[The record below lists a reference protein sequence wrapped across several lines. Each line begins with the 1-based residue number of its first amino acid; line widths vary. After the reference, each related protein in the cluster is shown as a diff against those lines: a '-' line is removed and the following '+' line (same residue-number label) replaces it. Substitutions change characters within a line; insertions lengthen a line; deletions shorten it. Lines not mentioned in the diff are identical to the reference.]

1 MKAEL
6 SLVMEIQ
13 CFQTFYKVIKHGEN
27 MTYKNIL
34 YIIFN
39 TSKFVKYTNNI
50 PRFQFRCLFRI
61 NIVLYSSAVLTILDL
76 NLIYITNKK
85 KLRKKVI
92 IKEKKDMMNIKN
104 IPRKL
109 LTLGNS
115 ILITTLCT
123 FLVERKSLSSST

>member
-50 PRFQFRCLFRI
+50 PRF
-61 NIVLYSSAVLTILDL
+61 
-76 NLIYITNKK
+76 
-85 KLRKKVI
+85 
-92 IKEKKDMMNIKN
+92 
-104 IPRKL
+104 
-109 LTLGNS
+109 
-115 ILITTLCT
+115 
-123 FLVERKSLSSST
+123 